1 MRNKTS
7 PVPLP
12 SLLWIR
18 PYPFPGVLRAANN
31 GSILSRSPLPSGWK
45 VWAGPAGSV
54 MLSSRLSLPE
64 TPPAAGARLTADT
77 ERRGG
82 CSLSESTRNRKLL
95 ARRWLKSRGKAMHRP
110 VQVDRVSF
118 FSSSTISGP
127 GLVAPEGPATLSLL
141 HPH

>member
-1 MRNKTS
+1 
-7 PVPLP
+7 
-12 SLLWIR
+12 
-18 PYPFPGVLRAANN
+18 
-31 GSILSRSPLPSGWK
+31 
-45 VWAGPAGSV
+45 
-54 MLSSRLSLPE
+54 MLSSRLSPPE

-77 ERRGG
+77 ERRG
-82 CSLSESTRNRKLL
+82 LSESTRNRKLL